1 MNRDDLAIPVL
12 LVASLL
18 GSALVAGVLDGRRA
32 DATPEESLRYL
43 PDATYLKPILLGFH
57 GVAADLL
64 WIQIGQYVG
73 THVETDRQ
81 FPQLAKALD
90 LATSLDQWFIE
101 PCRLGGLYL
110 LYLARQPRAAVSL
123 LEKGAAAN
131 PERWELPH
139 DLGRYYYLE
148 ARDYGQALQW
158 WERAAK
164 LPGRPE
170 YLPRFVARLYARTG
184 QTETAMDLW
193 LDLYRTAQDDSLR
206 SLALEEIARL
216 RAVHNSRFT
225 ADRPGRLLQ

>member
-1 MNRDDLAIPVL
+1 MKRNGLAIPVL

-18 GSALVAGVLDGRRA
+18 GSVLVAAVLDGRRA
-32 DATPEESLRYL
+32 DAMPEESLRYV
-43 PDATYLKPILLGFH
+43 PDARYLKPILLGFH

-90 LATSLDQWFIE
+90 LATSLDPHFLE
-101 PCRLGGLYL
+101 PYRWGGLYL
-110 LYLARQPRAAVSL
+110 LYLGRQPLAAVSL

-184 QTETAMDLW
+184 QTETALDLW
-193 LDLYRTAQDDSLR
+193 LDLYRTAHNDSLR
-206 SLALEEIARL
+206 SLALKEIERL
-216 RAVHNSRFT
+216 RAVHNSRST
-225 ADRPGRLLQ
+225 VDGSGGLLQ